1 MYEVIRKGT
10 MPTSSVSYGDAHRP
24 WSRIRTLD
32 GMKNEIKA
40 NNADIKLFE
49 KQLKE
54 AVEGNEKQKLRELIA
69 KRKKRNKFLEAEIKE
84 KTERQEKYKRIGDR
98 IKARVSIFGGID
110 HYNGIGYYTTTPVGQ
125 TIHQI
130 DPEADNGLAGV
141 LDDAKGWY
149 SALSTMHKVL
159 FVGAL
164 YAAIGGGVVLYRRRR
179 KTIKRNC
186 SCQDK

>member
-1 MYEVIRKGT
+1 MYGVIRQGT
-10 MPTSSVSYGDAHRP
+10 MPVRSPGYGDAVRP
-24 WSRIRTLD
+24 ASRIRTIS
-32 GMKNEIKA
+32 GMKKQIEA

-54 AVEGNEKQKLRELIA
+54 AKGSDEKQKLRELIA
-69 KRKKRNKFLEAEIKE
+69 KRKQKNKYLEAEIKE
-84 KTERQEKYKRIGDR
+84 KTERQEKYKRAWER
-98 IKARVSIFGGID
+98 AQARWNTFG
-110 HYNGIGYYTTTPVGQ
+110 GIGYYTSTQIGR
-125 TIHQI
+125 TIQPI

-149 SALSTMHKVL
+149 GALSTMHKVL

-179 KTIKRNC
+179 KSIKRNC